1 MWSSRVE
8 GCLRA
13 DTCLFILVRP
23 HTRAYW
29 PCRTVHVCVR
39 AGACVFLCI
48 CACLCTCVCISVC
61 VRVRACVFVR
71 VCLFTWRAY
80 VHACVRCEPQA
91 EAARVALE
99 PMDPVERLLADMAA
113 LAEGLSQ
120 PEDEPHKGWP
130 PVFLTSKVQAQQ
142 KQTKQTK
149 NRRLDPRSFG
159 RVVFCRSSA

>member
-1 MWSSRVE
+1 MCVCARVHV
-8 GCLRA
+8 CFSVFA
-13 DTCLFILVRP
+13 
-23 HTRAYW
+23 
-29 PCRTVHVCVR
+29 HVCVR
-39 AGACVFLCI
+39 ACAFLCVCACVLV
-48 CACLCTCVCISVC
+48 CL
-61 VRVRACVFVR
+61 CVFV
-71 VCLFTWRAY
+71 FTWRAY

-113 LAEGLSQ
+113 LAQGLSQ

-142 KQTKQTK
+142 MQTKQTK

-159 RVVFCRSSA
+159 RVVFCRFSA

>member
-1 MWSSRVE
+1 M
-8 GCLRA
+8 
-13 DTCLFILVRP
+13 
-23 HTRAYW
+23 
-29 PCRTVHVCVR
+29 
-39 AGACVFLCI
+39 CVFLYLRMFVYVRVHFCVYAR
-48 CACLCTCVCISVC
+48 ACLCVC
-61 VRVRACVFVR
+61 A
-71 VCLFTWRAY
+71 CLFTWY

-142 KQTKQTK
+142 MQTKQTK

-159 RVVFCRSSA
+159 RVVFCRSSALTL

>member
-1 MWSSRVE
+1 MCVCARV
-8 GCLRA
+8 
-13 DTCLFILVRP
+13 LVCFSVF
-23 HTRAYW
+23 A
-29 PCRTVHVCVR
+29 HVCVR
-39 AGACVFLCI
+39 A
-48 CACLCTCVCISVC
+48 CAFVCM
-61 VRVRACVFVR
+61 RVRACVFVR

-149 NRRLDPRSFG
+149 KG
-159 RVVFCRSSA
+159 V